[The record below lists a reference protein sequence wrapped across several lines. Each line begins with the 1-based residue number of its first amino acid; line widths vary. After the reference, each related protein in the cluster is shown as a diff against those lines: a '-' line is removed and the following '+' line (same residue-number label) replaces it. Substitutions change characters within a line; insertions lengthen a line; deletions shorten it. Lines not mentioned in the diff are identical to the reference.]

1 MTYIVYKV
9 SVLKKLIYSEDKII
23 KKYLKYINF
32 SDFHK
37 DDDMYAMDLKIIIEN
52 LKHYNHPYNEI
63 LLLLNRL
70 YYIHLESVFE

>member
-32 SDFHK
+32 NDFNKNH
-37 DDDMYAMDLKIIIEN
+37 DMYAMDLKIIIEN
-52 LKHYNHPYNEI
+52 LKHFNHPHNEI